1 MTRSH
6 ATPPGT
12 GSTGD
17 ATVTV
22 SVWHNVTRD
31 SAGRPTGYFGF
42 TAGDQ
47 MVKVFTYDTQARG
60 RQSEDIAEDAFAA
73 FNDFPRDG
81 EGQALASQ
89 YRARRLRSV
98 SRGDVITVGEAAL
111 IVERAGFSLVRG
123 GFAPVRVHDHG
134 THPL

>member
-1 MTRSH
+1 MTPSH
-6 ATPPGT
+6 TTLPGT

-60 RQSEDIAEDAFAA
+60 RQSENIAEDAFAV
-73 FNDFPRDG
+73 FNDHPADA
-81 EGQALASQ
+81 E
-89 YRARRLRSV
+89 
-98 SRGDVITVGEAAL
+98 
-111 IVERAGFSLVRG
+111 
-123 GFAPVRVHDHG
+123 GFARSAAA
-134 THPL
+134 T